1 MKSILVASVALALA
15 LPASAQQFS
24 DTSKTVTP
32 VTPQAAALT
41 VQNSTREAA
50 LERAALDMIH
60 KDYAAAEVVYRGL
73 IKESPNDP
81 TLWNHVGIAQQQQD
95 KFGDA
100 LKSYQHA
107 AKLDKK
113 GGEAW
118 NNMGTVYFEQLKWVK
133 AVRTYQKAIDL
144 DPYNAT
150 FYSNMGLAYLKHK
163 QVPEAIKAFQHALAL
178 DPDVFERRGRVGAVI
193 QHKSADNYG
202 QLYFLLAKS
211 FASAGNADRCGY
223 YLRKARDE
231 GYTGIDSAKT
241 DPAFSGVLNDATIR
255 TILGLPELPADAPKK
270 DGIG

>member
-1 MKSILVASVALALA
+1 MKSIWVASVALALS
-15 LPASAQQFS
+15 LPASAQQYS

-60 KDYAAAEVVYRGL
+60 KDYASAENVYKGL
-73 IKESPNDP
+73 IKESPKDA
-81 TLWNHVGIAQQQQD
+81 TLWNHLGIAQQQQD
-95 KFGDA
+95 RFNDA
-100 LKSYQHA
+100 LKSYQQA

-118 NNMGTVYFEQLKWVK
+118 NNIGTVYFEQMKWVK
-133 AVRTYQKAIDL
+133 AVHTYQKAIEL

-150 FYSNMGLAYLKHK
+150 FFSNLGLAYLKHK
-163 QVPEAIKAFQHALAL
+163 QVPEAITAFQRALAL
-178 DPDVFERRGRVGAVI
+178 DPDVFERRGRLGAVI

-202 QLYFLLAKS
+202 QLYYLLAKS
-211 FASAGNADRCGY
+211 FASAGNADRCAF

-231 GYTGIDSAKT
+231 GYSGIDAAKT
-241 DPAFSGVLNDATIR
+241 DPAFSSVLNDATIR
-255 TILGLPELPADAPKK
+255 ILLGLPELPAAPPKQP
-270 DGIG
+270 GIG